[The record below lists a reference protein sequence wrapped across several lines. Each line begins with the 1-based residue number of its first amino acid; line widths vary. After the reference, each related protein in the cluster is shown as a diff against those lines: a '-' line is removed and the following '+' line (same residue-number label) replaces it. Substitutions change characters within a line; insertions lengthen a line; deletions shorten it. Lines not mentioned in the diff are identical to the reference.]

1 MTAIARNRGRRA
13 IRTTLAIGT
22 VSLGVLVLSACE
34 KPSPNAHFT
43 LDSSSKSRE
52 TASDCYGHGEP
63 LGAERAR
70 DCLVGT
76 ENRVTFTS
84 TPGDTFRIGVDAHV
98 AEEGWL
104 LFVNEQLYRAEP
116 FTGTYRSFPSDQ
128 LFQMVQQQATPGS
141 PPVAEELRL
150 SVAQIRADD
159 YDIETIWASQTQEE
173 YDERLLGSLEG
184 VWNATLEPG
193 D

>member
-1 MTAIARNRGRRA
+1 MTATARNRGRRA

-43 LDSSSKSRE
+43 LESSSKTRE
-52 TASDCYGHGEP
+52 TASDCYGHGEA
-63 LGAERAR
+63 LGAERAME
-70 DCLVGT
+70 CLSSDD
-76 ENRVTFTS
+76 NRATFSS
-84 TPGDTFRIGVDAHV
+84 TPGDTFRIGVDTEI

-104 LFVNEQLYRAEP
+104 LFVNDQLYRAEP

-128 LFQMVQQQATPGS
+128 LFQMVQQQAEPGS
-141 PPVAEELRL
+141 PPVAEDLRL
-150 SVAQIRADD
+150 SVAQVRED
-159 YDIETIWASQTQEE
+159 YDIETIWASQSEEEFQEN
-173 YDERLLGSLEG
+173 LFGSVEG
-184 VWNATLEPG
+184 VWNATLTPG

>member
-13 IRTTLAIGT
+13 IRTTLALGT

-43 LDSSSKSRE
+43 LDSSSSSKE

-63 LGAERAR
+63 LGAERALECFST
-70 DCLVGT
+70 DD
-76 ENRVTFTS
+76 NRATFSS
-84 TPGDTFRIGVDAHV
+84 TPGDTFRIGVDADV

-104 LFVNEQLYRAEP
+104 LFVNDQLYRAEP

-128 LFQMVQQQATPGS
+128 LFQMVQQQATPGA
-141 PPVAEELRL
+141 PPVAEDLRL
-150 SVAQIRADD
+150 SVAQVRED
-159 YDIETIWASQTQEE
+159 YDIETIWSSQTEEEFQENL
-173 YDERLLGSLEG
+173 YGSVEG
-184 VWNATLEPG
+184 IWNVTLTPG